1 MNASVHHLTPTL
13 SVIGPRGEAVRQV
26 EYLRTV
32 AGEQV
37 RALINRLQ
45 YDVVGHLVAQHD
57 PRLPMP
63 NTTTVFRLDG
73 MAVKTRNVDGGENT
87 LLPGLGGELLQN
99 WDANGNHREMSYDA
113 QLRLRSVTENGVTGF
128 ETFSY
133 ETVSADP
140 THNLRGQMTAL
151 SDPSGTVQFNSF
163 NMRDQSTEEVRTFE
177 DGKICAGRQRFSAI
191 GALLQTTDAGGH
203 VQQSTFDIAGQLAQ
217 VQLQLSGQSVQPILN
232 GADYNAA
239 GRITEQR
246 LGNGVTSHW
255 HYREADGRLL
265 RQYAQKASE
274 PAVQD
279 FEYEYDLVG
288 NTICIVDHT
297 YTPTFFRNQ
306 RVDGERTFGYDSVYR
321 LIRATGY
328 NDAPPEDNPGRP
340 HPTDPNDRR
349 NYVESFEYDDG
360 NNLKKLTHIREGN
373 NYTRQMFIDPAS
385 NRGVR
390 WKAGDPAPDFRA
402 LFDRAGNLLA
412 LQPGQPMH
420 WNSRHQLESLILVEH
435 ASGPSDQ
442 ELYHYSQGARVY
454 KRHETHTGT
463 VNHVAEVHYVG
474 SLEIRTRSSGEEL
487 HRITVATGTGEVTCL
502 HWVTGKPPGIDA
514 DRLCYSHS
522 DHLGSSV
529 TEIDQRAQVISRESY
544 YAFGAT
550 SSMAARSQ
558 IEADYKFTRYS
569 GKEMDVTGLYYYGA
583 RYYAPWLCRWVS
595 ADPAGT
601 VDGLNLYAFVSNNP
615 LRFVDPSGGAK
626 AESVIML
633 YSGFVSTLEGIA
645 GQTLVQIDNVIHQKN
660 IKRNLLAN
668 TVGEVVTGILSYEAG
683 NIGGEQVGQLIPD
696 VPHIVSHSRVDRLP
710 FIEAVTGGNVAGDIM
725 AGMAAPIT
733 GLGLIGALIPQTSTI
748 SVSAIDKAMGIEEA
762 AKDIELNWRS
772 IKDELIHPALNSV
785 LNPEFVMGRLVGA
798 WISILG
804 GAFNLFARAVE
815 AEDIKNRLDPVK
827 IGKIETLLS
836 EWKEAVEQRSAW
848 AEAAFN
854 ALGTNVVYP
863 ADHIPNVNHM
873 TSPETLAPITRSGLR
888 QKTERTLDYIDR
900 MQKGMAWYKEMGTT
914 DNQFLMRQ
922 RAGRR

>member
-1 MNASVHHLTPTL
+1 MTASVHHLTPTL

-45 YDVVGHLVAQHD
+45 YDVVGHLVAQQD
-57 PRLPMP
+57 PRLPTP

-73 MAVKTRNVDGGENT
+73 MAVKTRNVDGGEDT
-87 LLPGLGGELLQN
+87 VLPGLGGELLQN
-99 WDANGNHREMSYDA
+99 WDANGNHREMSYDP
-113 QLRLRSVTENGVTGF
+113 QLRLRSVTENGVIGF
-128 ETFSY
+128 ETFSH
-133 ETVSADP
+133 ETASADP

-163 NMRDQSTEEVRTFE
+163 NMRGQSTAEVRTFE
-177 DGKICAGRQRFSAI
+177 DGKICTGRQRFSAI
-191 GALLQTTDAGGH
+191 GVLLQTTDAGGH

-217 VQLQLSGQSVQPILN
+217 VHLQLSGQSVQPILN

-321 LIRATGY
+321 LTRATGY
-328 NDAPPEDNPGRP
+328 SDAPPADNPGRP
-340 HPTDPNDRR
+340 QPTDPNDRR

-360 NNLKKLTHIREGN
+360 NNLKKLTHVRDGNTHTRE
-373 NYTRQMFIDPAS
+373 MFIDPDS

-390 WKAGDPAPDFRA
+390 WRARNPAPDFSA

-420 WNSRHQLESLILVEH
+420 WNSRHQLESLILAEH
-435 ASGPSDQ
+435 ASGPPDQ
-442 ELYHYSQGARVY
+442 ELYHYSQGARAF
-454 KRHETHTGT
+454 KRHETHTST
-463 VNHVAEVHYVG
+463 VNHIAEVHYVG

-487 HRITVATGTGEVTCL
+487 HRITVATGIGEVTCL

-595 ADPAGT
+595 ADPSGDADGT
-601 VDGLNLYAFVSNNP
+601 NRYAFVGNNP
-615 LRFVDPSGGAK
+615 IFYVDDTGNTKNEAGASGSTGDTGDGKKTAGYKLKRWAGHIKK
-626 AESVIML
+626 AE
-633 YSGFVSTLEGIA
+633 TAA
-645 GQTLVQIDNVIHQKN
+645 GQMQNIASDFEKLVPEDADIEQVRKDLTFGKFIRSKYGRASMRKGLAVGATAGSAGAGVYIAATALTAPPAVAVAPIILAVSPIVGMVAVPVITYKHLKKGLN
-660 IKRNLLAN
+660 RADMLRRAEAAN
-668 TVGEVVTGILSYEAG
+668 DSIALFGEVAG
-683 NIGGEQVGQLIPD
+683 AVGNALG
-696 VPHIVSHSRVDRLP
+696 
-710 FIEAVTGGNVAGDIM
+710 AAGD
-725 AGMAAPIT
+725 
-733 GLGLIGALIPQTSTI
+733 LYDQ
-748 SVSAIDKAMGIEEA
+748 
-762 AKDIELNWRS
+762 
-772 IKDELIHPALNSV
+772 
-785 LNPEFVMGRLVGA
+785 LNPE
-798 WISILG
+798 
-804 GAFNLFARAVE
+804 
-815 AEDIKNRLDPVK
+815 
-827 IGKIETLLS
+827 
-836 EWKEAVEQRSAW
+836 
-848 AEAAFN
+848 
-854 ALGTNVVYP
+854 
-863 ADHIPNVNHM
+863 ADK
-873 TSPETLAPITRSGLR
+873 SPETKMTPEAAPATYVETLQELFYEQMKTLTPLQQAEVGKLVPGEGVPYFEALSQVLKAANEPSSSTRPTPEVSDPPQEKPTPMPMVNKPQLARRRLLATGL
-888 QKTERTLDYIDR
+888 
-900 MQKGMAWYKEMGTT
+900 
-914 DNQFLMRQ
+914 
-922 RAGRR
+922 